1 MVNVVQQGIVAA
13 VVAVIKTILPMAV
26 GGNGISFCP
35 RGRFFQGWL
44 VCGPERLWLVV
55 CLVSWTGTA
64 FIIKVCS
71 LM

>member
-1 MVNVVQQGIVAA
+1 MLFNKGLWLQWWLWQWLWGE
-13 VVAVIKTILPMAV
+13 
-26 GGNGISFCP
+26 NGISFCP